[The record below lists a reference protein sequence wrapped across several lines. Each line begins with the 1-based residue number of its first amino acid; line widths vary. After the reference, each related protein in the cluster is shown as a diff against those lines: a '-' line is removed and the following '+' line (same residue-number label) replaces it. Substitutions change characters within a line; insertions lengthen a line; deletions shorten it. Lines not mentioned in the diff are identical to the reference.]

1 MHDYL
6 LEAAKKARLKH
17 LKSQAAKYWLME
29 GKKLETKGW
38 IIFFDNIFYNLNLK

>member
-17 LKSQAAKYWLME
+17 IKSQAAKYWWKE
-29 GKKLETKGW
+29 KKLQ
-38 IIFFDNIFYNLNLK
+38 N